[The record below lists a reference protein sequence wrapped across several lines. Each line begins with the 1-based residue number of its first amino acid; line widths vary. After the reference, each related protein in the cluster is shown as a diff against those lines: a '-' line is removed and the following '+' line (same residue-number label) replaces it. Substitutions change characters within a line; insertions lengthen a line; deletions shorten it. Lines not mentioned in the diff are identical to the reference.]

1 MQVGFIFFTQNNL
14 WKTVVYMV
22 LINMYQMHC
31 LNMAVDTFISIKV
44 EACWKKIFNCIY
56 MYVYIEVNWSHSVV
70 SNSLRPH
77 GL

>member
-22 LINMYQMHC
+22 LIYMYQMYC

-44 EACWKKIFNCIY
+44 EAC
-56 MYVYIEVNWSHSVV
+56 
-70 SNSLRPH
+70 
-77 GL
+77 